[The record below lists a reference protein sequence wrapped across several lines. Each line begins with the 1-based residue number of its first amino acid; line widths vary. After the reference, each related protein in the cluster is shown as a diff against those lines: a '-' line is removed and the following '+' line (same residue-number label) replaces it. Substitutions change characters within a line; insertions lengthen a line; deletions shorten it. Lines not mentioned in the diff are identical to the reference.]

1 MKITESRLRGI
12 IRQVIKE
19 NDLIAQS
26 SRDEENRKISNK
38 KSINF
43 EKDDTSQQEGG
54 IFEEFYKQQFALNN
68 LLNPKAAWDF
78 LGHQRINKKHKD
90 ENLEISGLDMNDK
103 GKFKDLREREFDKG
117 IYYVT
122 NTGVWCYAFIPNHS
136 SGNNSRDLDKFK
148 AFLLSDKNFKQV

>member
-1 MKITESRLRGI
+1 MKITESRLRSI

-26 SRDEENRKISNK
+26 ISDEENRKVSNK
-38 KSINF
+38 TPINF
-43 EKDDTSQQEGG
+43 EKDHTSQQEGG
-54 IFEEFYKQQFALNN
+54 IFEEFYKKEFELNN
-68 LLNPKAAWDF
+68 LINPKAVWDNM
-78 LGHQRINKKHKD
+78 GHQSVNKRHKD
-90 ENLEISGLDMNDK
+90 ENLKISGLDMNDK
-103 GKFKDLREREFDKG
+103 GKFKDLRESEFDKG

-136 SGNNSRDLDKFK
+136 SGNNSRDVDKFK